1 MGKAEMT
8 REQLDGPAV
17 TQKAL
22 FGLVVVF
29 FLYFTF
35 SFAVQ
40 TLPVARPMMA
50 AELDGL
56 KLFSWSIS
64 IPALGGAFVTLVFG
78 KFSDM
83 YGRRRMLL
91 IALSIFLLGSVLSA
105 LSPTYVFLIAAN
117 TIQRLGQGSLAPLCF
132 ALLGDMYSGAE
143 RSKWAGLLRIPA
155 GIFALAG
162 PTLGGWLADN
172 LSWRYV
178 FWITVPVV
186 VIALI
191 MVPFGVPPPV
201 KKKEALKMDIRGVLL
216 LMVASSSLILGFSF
230 AGTTYPWSS
239 VQVMT
244 LLAVSL
250 VFWFFF
256 IREEYRAEHPILDPK
271 VLTNRTF
278 FTAAGAGVLSFFGL
292 TGMLNF
298 FPLFLQGVQGVS
310 ATLSGQVITPFTVL
324 MAFMGVPTGLLLAR
338 TKRYKWMFLTGYST
352 LTLVLFGMVFFRA
365 DSPLWWGFLA
375 ATVGG
380 LGLGSIPTI
389 NTLVVQYAVPK
400 RFLGAATGA
409 IFFSVSMGLA
419 ISPAILGSAMNM
431 RYNRTL
437 EALLPTEI
445 NQVADES
452 TAAALSDPRMLLMTS
467 DMEKLRGIL
476 DRTGSRGA
484 EIFAATVAALRS
496 SMESGL
502 RVVFF
507 IGAVC
512 MLLAFLLILTIPEVS
527 IEEEVPDE

>member
-1 MGKAEMT
+1 
-8 REQLDGPAV
+8 
-17 TQKAL
+17 
-22 FGLVVVF
+22 
-29 FLYFTF
+29 
-35 SFAVQ
+35 
-40 TLPVARPMMA
+40 
-50 AELDGL
+50 
-56 KLFSWSIS
+56 
-64 IPALGGAFVTLVFG
+64 
-78 KFSDM
+78 
-83 YGRRRMLL
+83 
-91 IALSIFLLGSVLSA
+91 
-105 LSPTYVFLIAAN
+105 
-117 TIQRLGQGSLAPLCF
+117 
-132 ALLGDMYSGAE
+132 
-143 RSKWAGLLRIPA
+143 
-155 GIFALAG
+155 
-162 PTLGGWLADN
+162 
-172 LSWRYV
+172 
-178 FWITVPVV
+178 
-186 VIALI
+186 
-191 MVPFGVPPPV
+191 VPPPV

-230 AGTTYPWSS
+230 AGTTYPLSS

-400 RFLGAATGA
+400 RFLGAATGLMYLFRYVQFVDPTDA
-409 IFFSVSMGLA
+409 VEVITLGCAEAVTNIILALILFNLAGLA
-419 ISPAILGSAMNM
+419 MLGGVV
-431 RYNRTL
+431 RR
-437 EALLPTEI
+437 
-445 NQVADES
+445 
-452 TAAALSDPRMLLMTS
+452 
-467 DMEKLRGIL
+467 
-476 DRTGSRGA
+476 
-484 EIFAATVAALRS
+484 ALR
-496 SMESGL
+496 
-502 RVVFF
+502 
-507 IGAVC
+507 
-512 MLLAFLLILTIPEVS
+512 PEA
-527 IEEEVPDE
+527 

>member
-1 MGKAEMT
+1 MAQDQFGERAGNRKVF
-8 REQLDGPAV
+8 L
-17 TQKAL
+17 
-22 FGLVVVF
+22 GLVVVF

-50 AELDGL
+50 AELDGMAL
-56 KLFSWSIS
+56 YSWSIS

-91 IALSIFLLGSVLSA
+91 IALSIFLLGSALSA
-105 LSPTYVFLIAAN
+105 LSPTYLFLIVAN

-143 RSKWAGLLRIPA
+143 RSKWAGYLRIPA

-162 PTLGGWLADN
+162 PTLGGWLVDN
-172 LSWRYV
+172 WSWRYI

-186 VIALI
+186 AVALI
-191 MVPFGVPPPV
+191 LVPFGVPPPAR
-201 KKKEALKMDIRGVLL
+201 KKEALKMDIRGALL

-230 AGTTYPWSS
+230 AGTTYPWTS
-239 VQVMT
+239 VQVLS

-250 VFWFFF
+250 IFWAFF
-256 IREEYRAEHPILDPK
+256 IREENRAEQPILDPK

-278 FTAAGAGVLSFFGL
+278 FTAAAASLLSFFGL
-292 TGMLNF
+292 TGMLSF
-298 FPLFLQGVQGVS
+298 FPLFLQGVQGAS
-310 ATLSGQVITPFTVL
+310 ATLSGQIITPFTVL

-338 TKRYKWMFLTGYST
+338 TKRYKWMYLTGYSS
-352 LTLVLFGMVFFRA
+352 LTLVLFGMVFFSA
-365 DSPLWWGFLA
+365 DSPVWWGFA
-375 ATVGG
+375 ATTLGG
-380 LGLGSIPTI
+380 LGLGSVPTI

-400 RFLGAATGA
+400 RLLGVATGA
-409 IFFSVSMGLA
+409 IFFFVSMGLA

-431 RYNRTL
+431 KYDSVL
-437 EALLPTEI
+437 EELLPAELS
-445 NQVADES
+445 QVLDE
-452 TAAALSDPRMLLMTS
+452 AAAVSLSDPRMLIS
-467 DMEKLRGIL
+467 EPDMAALREIL
-476 DRTGSRGA
+476 ARTGSRGK
-484 EIFAATVAALRS
+484 EIFEETVQALRS

-502 RVVFF
+502 RVVFL
-507 IGAVC
+507 IGAAC

-527 IEEEVPDE
+527 IEKEVQDE